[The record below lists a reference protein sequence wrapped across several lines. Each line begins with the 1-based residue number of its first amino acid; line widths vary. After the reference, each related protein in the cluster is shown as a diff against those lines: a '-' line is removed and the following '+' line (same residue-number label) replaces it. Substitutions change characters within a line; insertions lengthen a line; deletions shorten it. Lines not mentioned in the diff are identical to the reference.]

1 MSADVPGV
9 PGMDAGFDSVRHSLK
24 ACKQE
29 GDSFG
34 DGAETIFT
42 LFASL
47 LDSALQGT
55 APQVNLIMCR
65 SSQKGL
71 SHSSSFYC

>member
-1 MSADVPGV
+1 
-9 PGMDAGFDSVRHSLK
+9 MDSGFDSIRHSLK

-47 LDSALQGT
+47 LDSSLQG
-55 APQVNLIMCR
+55 AVSI
-65 SSQKGL
+65 SSNTILLFL
-71 SHSSSFYC
+71 SSISVWSAKMIL